1 MSKHRYSQHNIQSYS
16 HSEQTAALRDYYEN
30 MTDENT
36 HERSIKR
43 YEFFSK
49 KISPMLALTFVGIY
63 W

>member
-1 MSKHRYSQHNIQSYS
+1 MYLFYK
-16 HSEQTAALRDYYEN
+16 TAALKDYYEN

-36 HERSIKR
+36 HEIQIKR

-49 KISPMLALTFVGIY
+49 RISPALALTFVGIY